1 MITLKDI
8 RDDERIKNYLEMAD
22 ANLAALGYT
31 EHGKRHARL
40 TAGISAHILQELG
53 YSERKQEL
61 GAIAG
66 YLHDIGNVV
75 NRAHHDA
82 CSALFSE
89 QILFSRGMDP
99 GEIALIIGA
108 VGNHDEAEG
117 YPVSPIAAALIIA
130 DKSDVHRSRVR
141 EKDRALFDI
150 HDRVNY
156 AAEASHVY
164 VEAGAKRISLQ
175 IKIDV
180 GMVSVMDYFEIF
192 LDRMN
197 MCRRAAKALSCDFSL
212 YINKNRLL

>member
-1 MITLKDI
+1 MLTLKDI
-8 RDDERIKNYLEMAD
+8 RDDARVTSYMEMAD
-22 ANLAALGYT
+22 ANLAVLGYT
-31 EHGKRHARL
+31 EHGKRHGRL
-40 TAGISAHILQELG
+40 TAGIAAHILKELG
-53 YSERKQEL
+53 YSEREQEL

-66 YLHDIGNVV
+66 YLHDIGNAI

-82 CSALFSE
+82 CSALLSE

-99 GEIALIIGA
+99 GEIAPIIGA
-108 VGNHDEAEG
+108 VGNHDEVEG
-117 YPVSPIAAALIIA
+117 WPVSPISAALIIA

-141 EKDRALFDI
+141 DKDRSLFDI

-156 AAEASHVY
+156 AAEASHIY
-164 VEAGAKRISLQ
+164 VDASTKRISLE

-180 GMVSVMDYFEIF
+180 EMVSVMDYFEIF